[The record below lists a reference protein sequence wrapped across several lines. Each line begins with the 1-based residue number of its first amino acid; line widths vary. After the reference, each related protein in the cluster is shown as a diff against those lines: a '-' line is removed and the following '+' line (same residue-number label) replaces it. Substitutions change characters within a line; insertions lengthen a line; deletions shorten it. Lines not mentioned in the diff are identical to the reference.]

1 MYSSFKKQQLLTES
15 WRQFLLEVDNEEVIK
30 HNIEF
35 FKKNIENY
43 VLGTDL
49 EYSFLDV
56 SAKEAVKKIKPLTKN
71 KITKFIG
78 SGAFGVV
85 FGLDNG
91 HVLKLYVS
99 GVEDSNAG
107 NFNPET
113 SGKAEEEFYKK
124 SMDDLFSGKATR
136 ETLPVY
142 DMGTAR
148 MFDKFKDEKIV
159 RYVEMAKLETRSNF
173 SQEIQYA
180 LIETLD
186 DIRFDVADMTSN
198 FDDLENFNFQDFEN
212 INKPKFVKALRY
224 GGSKYGGSIEKVAK
238 QIADNFFS
246 SLKQLLDEYGPK
258 AIQDIH
264 IGNVGID
271 PTSPRDNPKFIFFDP
286 ALEIEKEIHSENKL
300 TINELRKIIM
310 EEIEM
315 VLESDDS
322 PQPLTLIDYVVGLDP
337 KGSSKAMARR
347 LIQNR
352 GVKIDGEV
360 ITNPEIDVSKI
371 DKDKIQV
378 GKSKK

>member
-15 WRQFLLEVDNEEVIK
+15 WRQFLLEVDNEEVIT
-30 HNIEF
+30 HNIKF

-43 VLGTDL
+43 VLGTEL

-56 SAKEAVKKIKPLTKN
+56 SAKEAVEKIKPLTKN
-71 KITKFIG
+71 KIKEFIG

-99 GVEDSNAG
+99 GVEDSINQ
-107 NFNPET
+107 NYDPET

-148 MFDKFKDEKIV
+148 MFDKFKDKKIV

-186 DIRFDVADMTSN
+186 DIRFDVADMTRSFSDLDKFN
-198 FDDLENFNFQDFEN
+198 FKDLEDN
-212 INKPKFVKALRY
+212 NKDKFVKAL
-224 GGSKYGGSIEKVAK
+224 KDGGSIDSVAK

-246 SLKQLLDEYGPK
+246 SLKQLLDKYGPK
-258 AIQDIH
+258 AIRDIH
-264 IGNVGID
+264 QENVGID
-271 PTSPRDNPKFIFFDP
+271 PTSPIDNPKFVFFD
-286 ALEIEKEIHSENKL
+286 I
-300 TINELRKIIM
+300 
-310 EEIEM
+310 
-315 VLESDDS
+315 
-322 PQPLTLIDYVVGLDP
+322 
-337 KGSSKAMARR
+337 
-347 LIQNR
+347 
-352 GVKIDGEV
+352 
-360 ITNPEIDVSKI
+360 
-371 DKDKIQV
+371 
-378 GKSKK
+378 